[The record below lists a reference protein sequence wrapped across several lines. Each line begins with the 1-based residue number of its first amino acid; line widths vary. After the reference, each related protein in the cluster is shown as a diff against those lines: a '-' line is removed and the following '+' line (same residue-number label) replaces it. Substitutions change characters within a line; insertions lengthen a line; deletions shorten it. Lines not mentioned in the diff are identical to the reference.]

1 MASEDGKEEMD
12 CAEPK
17 RYPALLKKI
26 ESICKDENLA
36 KEFLFAMVEEDIQRL
51 GNQVSRLLHQRAG
64 LTKESSDHYN
74 SCFFEGF
81 IVPHL
86 ELYGGIHEK
95 ASQNSPQIVLKF
107 YSLKAWKMV
116 FQFVCF
122 SFLFSFL
129 VGVIFSF
136 HLFKYFKRFF
146 LILSFQCEPS
156 IIFEKFYEVPMKKDT
171 KAPVFLYIT
180 ETTPLTVTFSR
191 NTGVVTLIFSIQGE
205 NHQNIPMNVYSGK
218 K

>member
-74 SCFFEGF
+74 SCLFEGF

-86 ELYGGIHEK
+86 ELYGGIREK
-95 ASQNSPQIVLKF
+95 ASQNSPRIVLKF

-122 SFLFSFL
+122 SFLFSFFGGGDL
-129 VGVIFSF
+129 FFS
-136 HLFKYFKRFF
+136 
-146 LILSFQCEPS
+146 SFQNIS
-156 IIFEKFYEVPMKKDT
+156 KD
-171 KAPVFLYIT
+171 
-180 ETTPLTVTFSR
+180 FS
-191 NTGVVTLIFSIQGE
+191 
-205 NHQNIPMNVYSGK
+205 
-218 K
+218 